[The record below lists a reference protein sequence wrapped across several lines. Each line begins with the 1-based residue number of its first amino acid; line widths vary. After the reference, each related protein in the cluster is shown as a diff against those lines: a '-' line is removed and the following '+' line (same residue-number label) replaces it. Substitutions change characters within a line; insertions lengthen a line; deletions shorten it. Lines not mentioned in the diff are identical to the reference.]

1 MEFSSIPKMYK
12 MIGAAVALSVVS
24 VPVIVQADASNPVY
38 TPKKKKASVKPR
50 AKKKAVARRPM
61 ARPAPRPAPVEERV
75 ESIAPPAPE
84 PVYTPA
90 PVEPAYVPPAPE
102 PVVAAPAAVEPVA
115 KSGGNGLL
123 IGLLG
128 AAAVAGGIL
137 LATSGDD
144 SPASGG

>member
-12 MIGAAVALSVVS
+12 MIGAAVALSVIA
-24 VPVIVQADASNPVY
+24 VPVIVRADSSNPVY
-38 TPKKKKASVKPR
+38 TPKKKAAMKPR

-61 ARPAPRPAPVEERV
+61 ARPAPRPAPAEPMV

-84 PVYTPA
+84 PQYVPPPA
-90 PVEPAYVPPAPE
+90 PEYVPPAPQ
-102 PVVAAPAAVEPVA
+102 PAPTPAPAAAPVA

-123 IGLLG
+123 LGLLG

-137 LATSGDD
+137 LATSGDN

>member
-12 MIGAAVALSVVS
+12 MIGAAVALSVVA

-38 TPKKKKASVKPR
+38 TPKKKKAAVKPR

-61 ARPAPRPAPVEERV
+61 ARPAPRPAPAEPMV

-84 PVYTPA
+84 PQYVPPPA
-90 PVEPAYVPPAPE
+90 PEYVPPAPQ
-102 PVVAAPAAVEPVA
+102 PTPAPPPAPVA

-137 LATSGDD
+137 LATSGDND
-144 SPASGG
+144 PASGG